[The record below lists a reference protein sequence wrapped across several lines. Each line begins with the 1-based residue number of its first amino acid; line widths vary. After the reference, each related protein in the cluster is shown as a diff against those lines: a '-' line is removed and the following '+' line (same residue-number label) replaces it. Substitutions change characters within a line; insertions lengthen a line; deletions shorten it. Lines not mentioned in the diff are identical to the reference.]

1 MTLAG
6 APASVT
12 PTRLAQLTTPRFIL
26 RPPQPQDAAAI
37 HRLVNDWGVVRML
50 PRLPF
55 PYPRQ
60 LTDEWIAS
68 AAAQAAAG
76 EAHHLVIIAE
86 PGAQLRAGPAT
97 GDEAAEG
104 EPSPE
109 TGPDAHAGSDAH
121 PADGEILLG
130 CVGVRIDAAS
140 RTGDLGYWIA
150 RRYWNDGVAGEAAGR
165 LARWALA
172 QLDIEKLVAQV
183 ATDNPASA
191 AVLRRIGFRETGT
204 ARQLFLARGGTHPV
218 LLFEAGH
225 GDLRLVPVPAAGGAG
240 TGVTDDAPP
249 ARTVPRTVVVAA
261 CALIDS
267 DGRILLARRPEG
279 RSMAGLWEFPGG
291 KLEPGET
298 PEQALI
304 RELREELGVDVSQ
317 ACLAPF
323 TFASH
328 GYGDFH
334 LLMPL
339 YLCRRWKNVPQPKE
353 GQSLAWVRP
362 ERLADYPMPE
372 ADKPLVPMLRDYL

>member
-6 APASVT
+6 APA
-12 PTRLAQLTTPRFIL
+12 RLAQLATPRFIL

-68 AAAQAAAG
+68 AATQAAAG
-76 EAHHLVIIAE
+76 QAHHLVIIAQ

-104 EPSPE
+104 GPDGGSDVQA
-109 TGPDAHAGSDAH
+109 GPDAHA
-121 PADGEILLG
+121 ADGEILLG
-130 CVGVRIDAAS
+130 CVGVRIDDAS

-225 GDLRLVPVPAAGGAG
+225 ADLRLAPMPAAGAAG
-240 TGVTDDAPP
+240 TRVADEVLP
-249 ARTVPRTVVVAA
+249 AVTVPRTVVVAA
-261 CALIDS
+261 CAMIDS

-323 TFASH
+323 AFASH

>member
-1 MTLAG
+1 MIAYGAG
-6 APASVT
+6 VSGP
-12 PTRLAQLTTPRFIL
+12 LAQLTTPRFIL
-26 RPPQPQDAAAI
+26 RPPQPQDAEAL

-55 PYPRQ
+55 PYPRR

-68 AAAQAAAG
+68 TSAQAAAG
-76 EAHHLVIIAE
+76 LAHHLVIIAQPGALLAAGSHAETPVE
-86 PGAQLRAGPAT
+86 PGDAAPEQDGV
-97 GDEAAEG
+97 AEG
-104 EPSPE
+104 EP
-109 TGPDAHAGSDAH
+109 
-121 PADGEILLG
+121 LG
-130 CVGVRIDAAS
+130 CVGVRIDPS
-140 RTGDLGYWIA
+140 GRTGDLGYWIA
-150 RRYWNDGVAGEAAGR
+150 RRHWNDGVAGEAAGR

-172 QLDIEKLVAQV
+172 QLDIDRLVAQV

-204 ARQLFLARGGTHPV
+204 ARQLFVARGGTHPV

-225 GDLRLVPVPAAGGAG
+225 ADLRLASAPAATLATPG
-240 TGVTDDAPP
+240 THDAPP
-249 ARTVPRTVVVAA
+249 AGTVTRTIVVAA

-323 TFASH
+323 AFASH

-339 YLCRRWKNVPQPKE
+339 YLCRRWKNVPQPRE

-362 ERLADYPMPE
+362 DRLADYPMPD

>member
-1 MTLAG
+1 MT
-6 APASVT
+6 PADASG
-12 PTRLAQLTTPRFIL
+12 PLAQPTLQLATPRFIL
-26 RPPQPQDAAAI
+26 RPPLPQDAAAL

-68 AAAQAAAG
+68 VAAQAAAG
-76 EAHHLVIIAE
+76 QAHHLVIIAQ
-86 PGAQLRAGPAT
+86 PGAQLAAGTQAA
-97 GDEAAEG
+97 DEVSEAASLL
-104 EPSPE
+104 EPALD
-109 TGPDAHAGSDAH
+109 GGHAADAGL
-121 PADGEILLG
+121 LLG
-130 CVGVRIDAAS
+130 CVGVRIESAS

-191 AVLRRIGFRETGT
+191 AVLRRIGFRETGS
-204 ARQLFLARGGTHPV
+204 ARQLFVARGGTHPV

-225 GDLRLVPVPAAGGAG
+225 ADLRLASAPTPDAAGG
-240 TGVTDDAPP
+240 TDDPP
-249 ARTVPRTVVVAA
+249 TMPAVQRTVVVAA

-279 RSMAGLWEFPGG
+279 RAMAGLWEFPGG
-291 KLEPGET
+291 KLEPGES

-323 TFASH
+323 AFASH

-339 YLCRRWKNVPQPKE
+339 YLCRRWKNVPQPRE

-362 ERLADYPMPE
+362 DRLADYPMPE
-372 ADKPLVPMLRDYL
+372 ADRPLVPMLRDYL

>member
-1 MTLAG
+1 MTAEAG
-6 APASVT
+6 ADGSAL
-12 PTRLAQLTTPRFIL
+12 RLATRHFVL
-26 RPPQPQDAAAI
+26 RPPLPQDAESI

-55 PYPRQ
+55 PYPRK
-60 LTDEWIAS
+60 LTDEWIEAAS
-68 AAAQAAAG
+68 GQAAAG
-76 EAHHLVIIAE
+76 TAYHFVIISEAGTSE
-86 PGAQLRAGPAT
+86 RVGGTVPQPAPDAGTASGA
-97 GDEAAEG
+97 EAAG
-104 EPSPE
+104 R
-109 TGPDAHAGSDAH
+109 
-121 PADGEILLG
+121 LLG
-130 CVGVRIDAAS
+130 CVGLRIDPVA

-150 RRYWNDGVAGEAAGR
+150 RRYWNRGVAGEAAGK

-172 QLDIEKLVAQV
+172 RLDLDRLVAQV

-204 ARQLFLARGGTHPV
+204 SRQLFLARGGSHPV

-225 GDLRLVPVPAAGGAG
+225 ADLHPGPDAARRDRPPAAATPAAGRP
-240 TGVTDDAPP
+240 VLL
-249 ARTVPRTVVVAA
+249 VAA
-261 CALIDS
+261 CALIDG

-291 KLEPGET
+291 KVEAEET

-304 RELREELGVDVSQ
+304 RELREELGIELSR

-323 TFASH
+323 SFASH
-328 GYGDFH
+328 GYADFH

-339 YLCRRWKNVPQPKE
+339 YLCRRWSNTPRPRE
-353 GQSLAWVRP
+353 GQTLAWVTP
-362 ERLADYPMPE
+362 DRLADYPMPD

>member
-1 MTLAG
+1 MTAEAAADG
-6 APASVT
+6 HAI
-12 PTRLAQLTTPRFIL
+12 RLATPRFVL
-26 RPPQPQDAAAI
+26 RPPRPQDAGAI

-55 PYPRQ
+55 PYPRK
-60 LTDEWIAS
+60 LTDEWIE
-68 AAAQAAAG
+68 AAAG
-76 EAHHLVIIAE
+76 QAASGAAYHFVVI
-86 PGAQLRAGPAT
+86 AGPDVSPPVET
-97 GDEAAEG
+97 SLDAA
-104 EPSPE
+104 
-109 TGPDAHAGSDAH
+109 AR
-121 PADGEILLG
+121 LLG
-130 CVGVRIDAAS
+130 CVGLRIDAAA

-172 QLDIEKLVAQV
+172 RLDLDRLVAQV

-191 AVLRRIGFRETGT
+191 AVLRRIGFRETGS
-204 ARQLFLARGGTHPV
+204 ARQLFLARGGSHPV

-225 GDLRLVPVPAAGGAG
+225 ADLRPDPAASRR
-240 TGVTDDAPP
+240 DRRP
-249 ARTVPRTVVVAA
+249 AAAAADRPVVLVAA
-261 CALIDS
+261 CALIDG

-291 KLEPGET
+291 KVEAGET

-304 RELREELGVDVSQ
+304 RELREELGVELSQ
-317 ACLAPF
+317 TCLAPF
-323 TFASH
+323 SFASH

-339 YLCRRWKNVPQPKE
+339 YLCRRWNNTPRPRE
-353 GQSLAWVRP
+353 GQTLAWVAP
-362 ERLADYPMPE
+362 ERLADYPMPD

>member
-1 MTLAG
+1 VTLAG
-6 APASVT
+6 APA
-12 PTRLAQLTTPRFIL
+12 RLAQLTTPRFIL

-68 AAAQAAAG
+68 AATQAAAG
-76 EAHHLVIIAE
+76 QAHHLVIIAQ
-86 PGAQLRAGPAT
+86 PGAQLLAGPAT
-97 GDEAAEG
+97 GDEVAEG
-104 EPSPE
+104 EPALE
-109 TGPDAHAGSDAH
+109 TGSDRQA
-121 PADGEILLG
+121 ADGEILLG
-130 CVGVRIDAAS
+130 CVGVRIDSAS

-172 QLDIEKLVAQV
+172 RLDIEKLVAQV

-204 ARQLFLARGGTHPV
+204 AHQLFLARGGTHPV

-225 GDLRLVPVPAAGGAG
+225 ADLRLAPVPVAGAAGI
-240 TGVTDDAPP
+240 GVADDAPP
-249 ARTVPRTVVVAA
+249 GRTVPRTVVVAA

-339 YLCRRWKNVPQPKE
+339 YLCRRWKNVPQPRE